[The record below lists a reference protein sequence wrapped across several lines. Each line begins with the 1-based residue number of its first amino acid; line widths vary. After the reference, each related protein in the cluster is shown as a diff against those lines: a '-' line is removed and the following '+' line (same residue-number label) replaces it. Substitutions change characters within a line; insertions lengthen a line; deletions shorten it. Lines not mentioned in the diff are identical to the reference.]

1 MAAAVDD
8 GDDAASALVLADAA
22 AAVDGAIPK
31 TKVCLLLLLL
41 LVVLSILL
49 SLISLFP
56 AGMAV
61 VIALAPLALAKPN
74 PEEGLVAPPKLNP
87 APKPVPLAAPNPEND
102 AADPNTKAA
111 ALVVSV
117 ADVGA
122 VIVSSSSWVE
132 GVDEGSPTAAAATVA
147 DTADAADTAAV
158 VVAVNVTA
166 ANGLLLAAFGGASLL
181 VVLSTIGA
189 AVAEFAAAGAGAV
202 TVAAGRRT
210 FTILRCAKTCAEARA
225 NDVPL
230 LLSLSLSLSSSDSS
244 PCAAAS
250 RW

>member
-22 AAVDGAIPK
+22 AAVDGAMPK
-31 TKVCLLLLLL
+31 TKVGLLLLVVVLL

-49 SLISLFP
+49 SILLSLLSLFP

-122 VIVSSSSWVE
+122 VIVSLSSWVE
-132 GVDEGSPTAAAATVA
+132 GVEVGSPTAAAAAVA
-147 DTADAADTAAV
+147 DTAV

-166 ANGLLLAAFGGASLL
+166 ANGFLLAAFGGASLL
-181 VVLSTIGA
+181 LLSTIGA
-189 AVAEFAAAGAGAV
+189 AVAEFAAAAV
-202 TVAAGRRT
+202 TVTAGRRT

-244 PCAAAS
+244 PTAS

>member
-1 MAAAVDD
+1 MAAAVDE

-22 AAVDGAIPK
+22 AAVDGAMPK
-31 TKVCLLLLLL
+31 TKVGLLL
-41 LVVLSILL
+41 LVVVVLSSFFLL

-56 AGMAV
+56 AGTAV

-87 APKPVPLAAPNPEND
+87 APKPVPLAEPNPEND
-102 AADPNTKAA
+102 AADPNTKA

-122 VIVSSSSWVE
+122 VIVSLSSWVE
-132 GVDEGSPTAAAATVA
+132 GVDEGSPTAAATDV
-147 DTADAADTAAV
+147 TADAADTDAV

-181 VVLSTIGA
+181 LLSTIGA
-189 AVAEFAAAGAGAV
+189 AVAEFAVAAV
-202 TVAAGRRT
+202 MVVAAGRRT

-230 LLSLSLSLSSSDSS
+230 LLSLSSSSDSS